1 MVGLPNGSQGPI
13 DDMPQFPTA
22 FPTREQFQ
30 DAGPEIGSGQ
40 KAVQEEAGPEE
51 RDDDPEHDG
60 LRGGDAGQGGE
71 VRQVR
76 HVPPPGAP
84 RDSPVPPP

>member
-51 RDDDPEHDG
+51 RDGRSSISRSGIEP
-60 LRGGDAGQGGE
+60 LRPTGIGSSMG
-71 VRQVR
+71 
-76 HVPPPGAP
+76 
-84 RDSPVPPP
+84 